1 MTRKKDNLKDLDD
14 FMNKIRELDP
24 QVWMLP
30 ELLTSS
36 IDAYKGGKPLKKK
49 QELKK

>member
-1 MTRKKDNLKDLDD
+1 MTRKKDNLKVLDD
-14 FMNKIRELDP
+14 LVNKIKKDP
-24 QVWMLP
+24 QVLMLP

>member
-1 MTRKKDNLKDLDD
+1 MTRKKDNLKDLQKEVEKCKDLQVGALT
-14 FMNKIRELDP
+14 ELI
-24 QVWMLP
+24 
-30 ELLTSS
+30 ESS